1 MKENARRSTSPGISR
16 SIKISKTD
24 KTSDVTNNQVFKN
37 DITNLKTSDK
47 SPYEPSPILMNETK
61 STIPRNTK
69 ENIRPSVDKVEPK
82 NNRIDGLMPK
92 LHVNERALRPEPLTP
107 MLPGAAPRSDTFIAK
122 TSTVKGP
129 ETATSKDLSD
139 LINDEELQLTPGSAA
154 RAERLRR
161 QKQRQEEFKRQ
172 LQNKNSHK

>member
-1 MKENARRSTSPGISR
+1 
-16 SIKISKTD
+16 
-24 KTSDVTNNQVFKN
+24 
-37 DITNLKTSDK
+37 
-47 SPYEPSPILMNETK
+47 MNETK

-122 TSTVKGP
+122 TSTAKGT
-129 ETATSKDLSD
+129 ETATSKDLSN